1 MKRIVA
7 IFLIAILLVSVGVI
21 FVRAEENTEVYVTIT
36 DKDGKLALA
45 YEKVSVTDID
55 GDSTLT
61 INDVLYAAHEQFYE
75 GGAAAGYGTE
85 TTKWGLSLMKLWGTA
100 NGGSYG
106 YLVNDAMAW
115 SLTDPVKDGDY
126 VAAFIYTDTKTFTDT
141 YSFFDVKTA
150 ELSESAE
157 LTLTLSVNGY
167 EDDGQ
172 GNWLPALN
180 PVPNAELTIDGEPTG
195 VMTDADGK
203 ATITFDKNGK
213 FLVSATSTNLLLIP
227 SVCLVTVSCFE
238 EATPDEADPTED
250 PTEIDEATE
259 APKETVAPTTA
270 TKDEATKDSATKDS
284 TNPKTGD
291 ATMLWL
297 WILIVGVCLGGIV
310 VAVVIYKKKYA
321 KK

>member
-1 MKRIVA
+1 MGPFA
-7 IFLIAILLVSVGVI
+7 DEAVGHSQ
-21 FVRAEENTEVYVTIT
+21 RRQ
-36 DKDGKLALA
+36 LR
-45 YEKVSVTDID
+45 
-55 GDSTLT
+55 
-61 INDVLYAAHEQFYE
+61 
-75 GGAAAGYGTE
+75 
-85 TTKWGLSLMKLWGTA
+85 LSGQRR
-100 NGGSYG
+100 
-106 YLVNDAMAW
+106 VQ
-115 SLTDPVKDGDY
+115 DGDY

-180 PVPNAELTIDGEPTG
+180 PVANAELTVDGEPTG
-195 VMTDADGK
+195 VVTDADGK

-213 FLVSATSTNLLLIP
+213 FLVSATSANLLLVP

-238 EATPDEADPTED
+238 EATPDEADPTEE
-250 PTEIDEATE
+250 PTETVEATE
-259 APKETVAPTTA
+259 APKETVTPTTA

-297 WILIVGVCLGGIV
+297 WILIAGVCLCGIV